1 MLVDEYDQ
9 YQNEKTDVVVVSQPG
24 SEEPDSAPTADDR
37 T

>member
-1 MLVDEYDQ
+1 MLVDEYNQ

-24 SEEPDSAPTADDR
+24 SEEPDPPPTADDR